1 MIPKNEKFIW
11 ERKDERA
18 RLRKRQKQ
26 RIKNNRRWE
35 EHMQSILEKKLGK
48 IRAGTSEGERV
59 DELK

>member
-1 MIPKNEKFIW
+1 MCVKESMM
-11 ERKDERA
+11 
-18 RLRKRQKQ
+18 RKRQKQ

-59 DELK
+59 DEVK